1 MNPVTA
7 TASELPP
14 PRVHQG
20 VLGWMRA
27 SLFSSPLNTLL
38 TVLVAWLL
46 LMVVPAMIEW
56 LFIRADFSATN
67 AQECRASGG
76 ACWAFIVEKHRLI
89 LFGVYPYDEQWRP
102 LLATIILIAV
112 IVCSCVRWFWRPS
125 LALIWAA
132 ALTLVGGMTS
142 YHAPVFCSAFS
153 VRVTDP
159 ALANGP

>member
-1 MNPVTA
+1 MSLDSA
-7 TASELPP
+7 ASHSLPP

-46 LMVVPAMIEW
+46 LMAVPAMIEW
-56 LFIRADFSATN
+56 LFIKANFNAQN

-102 LLATIILIAV
+102 LLATIILVAV
-112 IVCSCVRWFWRPS
+112 IVCSGIRTFWKPY
-125 LALIWAA
+125 LALIWLV
-132 ALTLVGGMTS
+132 ALVLVGILMWGGVFGLS
-142 YHAPVFCSAFS
+142 YVE
-153 VRVTDP
+153 
-159 ALANGP
+159 N